1 MKTVSRR
8 EFLFLLSS
16 LLCASSPY
24 SFALA
29 SPRGNSSKKPA
40 AYPVTIAVLKAAYQ
54 AEMAAYT
61 HYGEYCKKAV
71 YEGYPNIAFLF
82 RAFGVS
88 EKIHADNYKRIM
100 ESFGLSVEK
109 TTFDISLGDTKVNL
123 RNAAEKELIKI
134 TKTYPDF
141 LAQLKDESYDQA
153 VINCMYSWK
162 SHRQHEEKMVQIQR
176 YSKFFFGSVARKIE
190 GMKFDFHVC
199 GICGATLDEP
209 PKAACI
215 ICNYPSSYYRKIESP
230 A

>member
-1 MKTVSRR
+1 MEPISRR
-8 EFLFLLSS
+8 QFLYLVFSVLGTSF
-16 LLCASSPY
+16 PY
-24 SFALA
+24 SLALA
-29 SPRGNSSKKPA
+29 SPGENSSKKRA
-40 AYPVTIAVLKAAYQ
+40 AYPITIEVLKAAYI
-54 AEMAAYT
+54 AEMSAYK

-71 YEGYPNIAFLF
+71 EGGYPNIAYLF

-109 TTFDISLGDTKVNL
+109 STFDISLGDTKANL

-141 LAQLKDESYDQA
+141 LAQLKNESYDQA

-162 SHRQHEEKMVQIQR
+162 SHRQHEEKIAQIQR
-176 YSKFFFGSVARKIE
+176 YSKFFFGSVARNIE

-199 GICGATLDEP
+199 GICGSTLDEP
-209 PKAACI
+209 PEIPCV
-215 ICNYPSSYYRKIESP
+215 ICNYPISYYKKVARP
-230 A
+230 V